1 MKNTISIHMSKNID
15 KILYINLD
23 KRADRKEEIE
33 MELRNHDL
41 VKVAERIQ
49 AIETPG
55 QGILG
60 CTMSH
65 LNAIKLAKERNY
77 TNVLILEDDFQFT
90 ISKEEFENQLQ
101 TFYENNIDFDVC
113 MISYNIQQAEQTPQ
127 YPFLKK
133 VIEAQTA
140 SGYIVHRQFYDKIIE
155 LYEWAI
161 PLLRDTKEHWNY
173 ANDQCWKRL
182 QPTAK
187 WYCFT
192 ERCGRQRAGYS
203 DNSEK
208 FEDHDC

>member
-1 MKNTISIHMSKNID
+1 MSNNIAR
-15 KILYINLD
+15 IFYINLD
-23 KRADRKEEIE
+23 KRQDRKEEIE
-33 MELRNHDL
+33 SELKNHDL
-41 VKVAERIQ
+41 FHLSERIE

-65 LNAIKLAKERNY
+65 LNAIKLAKERSYENI
-77 TNVLILEDDFQFT
+77 LILEDDFQFT

-101 TFYENNIDFDVC
+101 TFFERKITYDVC
-113 MISYNIQQAEQTPQ
+113 MISYNIQQSQPTE
-127 YPFLKK
+127 YPFLTK

-140 SGYIVHRQFYDKIIE
+140 SGYIIHHSFYDKIIE

-161 PLLRDTKEHWNY
+161 PLLDQTKQHWNY

-182 QPTAK
+182 QPHAN
-187 WYCFT
+187 WYCLT
-192 ERCGRQRAGYS
+192 TRCGRQRPGYS

>member
-1 MKNTISIHMSKNID
+1 MSKNID
-15 KILYINLD
+15 KIFYINLD
-23 KRADRKEEIE
+23 KREDRKDEIE
-33 MELRNHDL
+33 SELKNYDIFEL
-41 VKVAERIQ
+41 SERIQ

-77 TNVLILEDDFQFT
+77 TNILVLEDDFQFT

-101 TFYENNIDFDVC
+101 TFFENQIPYDVC
-113 MISYNIQQAEQTPQ
+113 MISYNIRQSQPTE
-127 YPFLKK
+127 YPFLTK

-140 SGYIVHRQFYDKIIE
+140 SGYIIHNSFYDKMIE

-161 PLLRDTKEHWNY
+161 PLLRDTKQHWHY

-182 QPTAK
+182 QPQAN
-187 WYCFT
+187 WYCLT
-192 ERCGRQRAGYS
+192 TRCGRQRAGYS
-203 DNSEK
+203 DNSEQ
-208 FEDHDC
+208 FQDHDC

>member
-1 MKNTISIHMSKNID
+1 MSENIN
-15 KILYINLD
+15 KIFYINLD
-23 KRADRKEEIE
+23 KREDRKEEIE
-33 MELRNHDL
+33 TELRTYDL
-41 VKVAERIQ
+41 IDNAERIQ

-65 LNAIKLAKERNY
+65 LNSIKLAKERCYN
-77 TNVLILEDDFQFT
+77 NILILEDDFQFV

-101 TFYENNIDFDVC
+101 TFFENQIHYNVC
-113 MISYNIQQAEQTPQ
+113 MISYNIQRSEPTQ

-140 SGYIVHRQFYDKIIE
+140 SGYIVHHSFYDKMIE

-161 PLLRDTKEHWNY
+161 PLLRDTKQHWHY

-182 QPTAK
+182 QPEAN
-187 WYCFT
+187 WYCLSS
-192 ERCGRQRAGYS
+192 RCGRQRPGYS
-203 DNSEK
+203 DNSEQ
-208 FEDHDC
+208 FQDHDC